1 MKAIV
6 EVQNL
11 YKSFYGALA
20 LNGMNFTI
28 NEGEIRCLIGENGC
42 GKSTLIKV
50 ISGFHSFDS
59 GELIINNK
67 KYEKIT
73 TAEAIAEGIQ
83 VIYQDFSL
91 FPNMTIAENIM
102 MYSTVA
108 ERKIYV
114 DWNDIKASAQKILD
128 QVGFEIDPNL
138 YVAGLSVAQKQ
149 MVAIC
154 RAIVQKAKLLIMDE
168 PTTALTTKEVQ
179 RLFEIV
185 RRLKDSGVSVLF
197 VSHKLDEVS
206 QICDSYTIMRNGRR
220 VFQSDVG
227 DAKITNEEIVY
238 YMTGKRY
245 SNSKFTYVP
254 KNDIPAM
261 KVNGLCY
268 KKAFRDIQFTLRK
281 GEVLGITGLLG
292 CGRSELAKALFGL
305 ITPTKGSIE
314 ISGKNVGIFRNV
326 EEAIRYKIA
335 YVPEDRL
342 TEGLHLDQSIADN
355 IIARIIRDYTNKA
368 GIVNVKRLKKKQYE
382 SMNLMEVTG
391 MIPGNPANS
400 LSGGN
405 QQKIVLMKW
414 LASDPDILILNCPT
428 VGVDVGAKSDIH
440 NIIKDLAKE
449 KGIGVI
455 VVSNDNYELMQTCN
469 RVLVMKEGF
478 VVEELFIKDQT
489 LDEFEM
495 MTERAES

>member
-1 MKAIV
+1 
-6 EVQNL
+6 
-11 YKSFYGALA
+11 
-20 LNGMNFTI
+20 
-28 NEGEIRCLIGENGC
+28 
-42 GKSTLIKV
+42 
-50 ISGFHSFDS
+50 
-59 GELIINNK
+59 
-67 KYEKIT
+67 
-73 TAEAIAEGIQ
+73 
-83 VIYQDFSL
+83 
-91 FPNMTIAENIM
+91 
-102 MYSTVA
+102 
-108 ERKIYV
+108 
-114 DWNDIKASAQKILD
+114 
-128 QVGFEIDPNL
+128 
-138 YVAGLSVAQKQ
+138 
-149 MVAIC
+149 
-154 RAIVQKAKLLIMDE
+154 MDE

>member
-1 MKAIV
+1 M
-6 EVQNL
+6 
-11 YKSFYGALA
+11 
-20 LNGMNFTI
+20 
-28 NEGEIRCLIGENGC
+28 
-42 GKSTLIKV
+42 
-50 ISGFHSFDS
+50 
-59 GELIINNK
+59 
-67 KYEKIT
+67 
-73 TAEAIAEGIQ
+73 
-83 VIYQDFSL
+83 
-91 FPNMTIAENIM
+91 
-102 MYSTVA
+102 
-108 ERKIYV
+108 
-114 DWNDIKASAQKILD
+114 
-128 QVGFEIDPNL
+128 
-138 YVAGLSVAQKQ
+138 
-149 MVAIC
+149 
-154 RAIVQKAKLLIMDE
+154 
-168 PTTALTTKEVQ
+168 
-179 RLFEIV
+179 
-185 RRLKDSGVSVLF
+185 
-197 VSHKLDEVS
+197 
-206 QICDSYTIMRNGRR
+206 
-220 VFQSDVG
+220 
-227 DAKITNEEIVY
+227 
-238 YMTGKRY
+238 
-245 SNSKFTYVP
+245 
-254 KNDIPAM
+254 
-261 KVNGLCY
+261 
-268 KKAFRDIQFTLRK
+268 
-281 GEVLGITGLLG
+281 
-292 CGRSELAKALFGL
+292 FGL

-414 LASDPDILILNCPT
+414 LASEPDILILNCPT

-440 NIIKDLAKE
+440 NIIKDLAIE

-469 RVLVMKEGF
+469 RVLVMKEGC